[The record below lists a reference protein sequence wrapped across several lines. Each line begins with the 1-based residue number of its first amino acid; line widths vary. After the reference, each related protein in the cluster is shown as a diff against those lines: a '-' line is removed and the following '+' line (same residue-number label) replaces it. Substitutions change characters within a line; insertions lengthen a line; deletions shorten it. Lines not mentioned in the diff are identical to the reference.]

1 MGSWFSSQIAAR
13 RVPARRWQGIGMA
26 SVELDLRRLEPGEA
40 PRDSD
45 VAAVRDAESV
55 VVRGAVPA
63 LAAVLTQL
71 PKADRTALVPVA
83 WEPAGDKS
91 SLALAR
97 DIGVGTGEPRDLCL
111 VRDDHGGVLLH
122 HGRIEAAGDGRRS
135 LSRRLGLQAHHDD
148 IKVADGEITRID
160 VRPDWQAVDTIGVTV
175 MMQPLRPTRHTS
187 GRALQAASD
196 PARIVRDGVP
206 YPRPVTR
213 WTWYADH
220 RVRWRLQP

>member
-1 MGSWFSSQIAAR
+1 
-13 RVPARRWQGIGMA
+13 MA
-26 SVELDLRRLEPGEA
+26 SVELDLRRLEPGTA
-40 PRDSD
+40 PRDAD
-45 VAAVRDAESV
+45 VAAVRDADSD

-71 PKADRTALVPVA
+71 LKVERTALVPVA
-83 WEPAGDKS
+83 WEPTGDKNS
-91 SLALAR
+91 TALAR
-97 DIGVGTGEPRDLCL
+97 AIGVGTGEPRDLCL

-122 HGRIEAAGDGRRS
+122 HGRIEAAGDGRRT